1 MATTTGVSNPNPN
14 TQDAAEKKLSHME
27 PLESERY
34 VPRAMPNILGSW
46 DMTALFIIILFFVTN
61 VPTAVAGG
69 AAGLSLWVIGGIAF
83 FVPCAIATAQLGL
96 MYPYEGSLYNW
107 THKAFGGYMSFFV
120 AFCAWLP
127 SFLLILATS
136 DLAVSCF
143 QSLNPKWL
151 VQPWQQGLVLMLLVA
166 FSGVIAVQRHR
177 MVQNMINAV
186 VAFILLAVVIVFIAG
201 IVWLL
206 KGNPSAANFRQVGG
220 WNPFSGGTIGLFG
233 VITLG
238 YLGVNIPFNMA
249 GELVG
254 DERERSKAI
263 RRPLLWGT
271 LIVLTSYLLVTFAV
285 LVVQGQSGANS
296 LFSMVQVVQMV
307 LGTFAGDI
315 VNICILATLFVAT
328 IAYNNAY
335 ARFLMIG
342 GIDKRLPMGLGKLN
356 RNRAPARAILF
367 QTILAIVV
375 SAILF
380 LVIPYV
386 GIIGGQPANVALES
400 YFVVVGTATIV
411 WAFATI
417 FLFVDIFRL
426 YARNPKVFRAH
437 RILPIPVLLFFSVL
451 GLFTGLAAIVDTLFN
466 SYIPPLIPNNTWLL
480 VVSGFTVIILI
491 GGAIGSMLGS
501 SEAAFQDLNIE

>member
-1 MATTTGVSNPNPN
+1 MATTTGFSNPNPN
-14 TQDAAEKKLSHME
+14 TQDPTDLRTE

-34 VPRAMPNILGSW
+34 VPRAMPNILGWW
-46 DMTALFIIILFFVTN
+46 DMTALFIIILFFITN

-69 AAGLSLWVIGGIAF
+69 AAGLSLWIIGGIAF
-83 FVPCAIATAQLGL
+83 FIPCAIATAQLGV

-107 THKAFGGYMSFFV
+107 THKAFGVHMSFFV

-127 SFLLILATS
+127 SFLLILATG

-143 QSLNPKWL
+143 QSLNQHWL
-151 VQPWQQGLVLMLLVA
+151 VQPWQQGLVLMLLIA

-177 MVQNMINAV
+177 TVQNMINAV
-186 VAFILLAVVIVFIAG
+186 VGLILLAVIIVFIACM
-201 IVWLL
+201 VWLL
-206 KGNPSAANFRQVGG
+206 KGHPSAASFRQVSD
-220 WNPFSGGTIGLFG
+220 WNPFNGGIIGLFG

-249 GELVG
+249 GELAG
-254 DERERSKAI
+254 NDRARSKAI

-271 LIVLTSYLLVTFAV
+271 LIVLASYLLVTFAV
-285 LVVQGQSGANS
+285 LVVQGQNGANS

-307 LGTFAGDI
+307 LGTFVGDI
-315 VNICILATLFVAT
+315 VNICILATLVVAT

-386 GIIGGQPANVALES
+386 GVIGGQPANVALEA
-400 YFVVVGTATIV
+400 YFVVVATATIV

-417 FLFVDIFRL
+417 FLFVDLLRL
-426 YARNPKVFRAH
+426 CFGNPKVFSAL
-437 RILPIPVLLFFSVL
+437 RILPIPVLLFFSLL
-451 GLFTGLAAIVDTLFN
+451 GLFTGLAAMVDTLFN
-466 SYIPPLIPNNTWLL
+466 SYIPSLIPNNTWLL
-480 VVSGFTVIILI
+480 IVSIFTAIILI
-491 GGAIGSMLGS
+491 GGAIGSMMAS
-501 SEAAFQDLNIE
+501 SEAAFQDLTIEQGP